1 MLALLAIVGISGVVV
16 GLGVAY
22 PVSKINVS
30 AENVVAL
37 DQVDLA
43 GSFDPQLALVTGDD
57 LPDNWTDGDPA
68 FAKFSMIGSPI
79 CGQTP
84 EIADQLGDKLVRVFT
99 DDRNKA
105 YVISEAIRVR
115 QPRSANQFITEMSK
129 DFEGCK
135 VFFRTGGDSPTKVQV
150 RAGQPDQPV
159 SDYVSRDLIPTDKG
173 VMQRVVF
180 FYAGDVIVSLQYIGP
195 TTPQRSLLSNAQK
208 QILARVAPKQFG
220 HVRKIAGA
228 QPVPE
233 EPTTTTTSSTTTT
246 LPPTTL
252 VPPTTTTKRR
262 TPTTLKKTP
271 TTAAAP
277 PAAPTTAKTTG

>member
-1 MLALLAIVGISGVVV
+1 MTVC
-16 GLGVAY
+16 GVAVGFAVGY

-37 DQVDLA
+37 NQVELA

-57 LPDNWTDGDPA
+57 LPDNWTDGDPGI
-68 FAKFSMIGSPI
+68 AKFSMIGSPI

-84 EIADQLGDKLVRVFT
+84 EITDQLGDKLVRVFT

-129 DFEGCK
+129 DFEGCS
-135 VFFRTGGDSPTKVQV
+135 VFFRTGGDAPTKVRV
-150 RAGQPDQPV
+150 RAGQPNQPV
-159 SDYVSRDLIPTDKG
+159 SDYVSHDLIPTDKG

-195 TTPQRSLLSNAQK
+195 TTPARSLLGNAQ
-208 QILARVAPKQFG
+208 
-220 HVRKIAGA
+220 
-228 QPVPE
+228 
-233 EPTTTTTSSTTTT
+233 STCFF
-246 LPPTTL
+246 LTL
-252 VPPTTTTKRR
+252 VQ
-262 TPTTLKKTP
+262 
-271 TTAAAP
+271 
-277 PAAPTTAKTTG
+277 